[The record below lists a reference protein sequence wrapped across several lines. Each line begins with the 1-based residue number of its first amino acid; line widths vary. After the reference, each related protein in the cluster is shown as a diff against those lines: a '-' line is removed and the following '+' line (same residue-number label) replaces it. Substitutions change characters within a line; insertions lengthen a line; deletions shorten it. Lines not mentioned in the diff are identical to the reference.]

1 MEILTELGKL
11 VAVLLKDKMII
22 VSVICGL
29 LQYNKTS
36 NWVDSLITGLAFYL
50 LLSFFVPLIKS
61 NYKDISNDLSAIIKK
76 LRERKK
82 KIFALIGQ
90 CNKEELKV
98 IYALIKNGNNFVET
112 DLLIQNKDLY
122 KSTSNG
128 SYMESDTFFVKK
140 ENNKQYIKVLNGRFK
155 YFKKAYKKTKGNLDI
170 IDTEGNVMKEAL
182 KVKKSQQ

>member
-11 VAVLLKDKMII
+11 VVVLLKDKMII
-22 VSVICGL
+22 VSVIYGL
-29 LQYNKTS
+29 LHYNRTS
-36 NWVDSLITGLAFYL
+36 NWVTSIITGLVFYL
-50 LLSFFVPLIKS
+50 VLSFCVPIMKS
-61 NYKDISNDLSAIIKK
+61 NYNDIANNISAIIKK

-82 KIFALIGQ
+82 KVFALIGQ
-90 CNKEELKV
+90 CNEEELKV

-122 KSTSNG
+122 KQTSNG
-128 SYMESDTFFVKK
+128 SYMESDTFFIKK
-140 ENNKQYIKVLNGRFK
+140 ENDKQYIKVLKG
-155 YFKKAYKKTKGNLDI
+155 FKKAYKKTKGNLDI